1 MTDYHKQTR
10 GYGQNFSS
18 KALKSYKRTQAVLE
32 TWLGFRDK
40 GAQLV
45 VWGYGALSP
54 ERANGLRRP
63 CYSKTG
69 VAGWCPLVTPN
80 TPIGAWTSQPA
91 LNRPVGA
98 PLVVAE
104 GRTDAP
110 AALSHFRKARLGLAA
125 TAILTDQSSD
135 LRPTTAIGTDVGF
148 GPSATSLLSGGV
160 LLSRRCAVIISA
172 RELRTLLG
180 FTRNGTNRNSTGV
193 WFGGAYPRAAALRA
207 VVAGGAVCLRS
218 VNVSTFLILRCALQR
233 HRA

>member
-1 MTDYHKQTR
+1 MTDYHKQSQ

-18 KALKSYKRTQAVLE
+18 KALKSYKRTQTALE
-32 TWLGFRDK
+32 TWLGFRDE

-54 ERANGLRRP
+54 EGANGLRRSR
-63 CYSKTG
+63 YTKAG
-69 VAGWCPLVTPN
+69 IAGWCPLVTPS
-80 TPIGAWTSQPA
+80 TLIGAPA
-91 LNRPVGA
+91 PHPIPSRPVGA

-104 GRTDAP
+104 GRLGVP
-110 AALSHFRKARLGLAA
+110 AARSRFRKARLGLAA
-125 TAILTDQSSD
+125 TAILASQGSD

-148 GPSATSLLSGGV
+148 GPSAASLLSGGV
-160 LLSRRCAVIISA
+160 VLSRRCAVIIST
-172 RELRTLLG
+172 RELRALLS
-180 FTRNGTNRNSTGV
+180 FTRNGTNHNFVGI

-207 VVAGGAVCLRS
+207 VVAGGVVCLRS